1 MIGRGG
7 AAKQSAKAAT
17 RQSVSNKA
25 TTNSSLPPDCA
36 EKGYLTTGELA
47 KHCGATLRTVRF
59 YEGEGLIEADRSCG
73 GHRAFDRKAA
83 ERLKLILD
91 FREAGL
97 SLAEIR
103 ELFELKSSAGC
114 PQSASKNMTSF
125 LLEQQEVLARKIATL
140 ERLKAELSQMQHRLE
155 DCASCKTPSFPQ
167 DCGECEK
174 MQCDKLP
181 RALRVLW
188 KRCN

>member
-1 MIGRGG
+1 MGG
-7 AAKQSAKAAT
+7 VLAK
-17 RQSVSNKA
+17 NKA
-25 TTNSSLPPDCA
+25 VSGGIDDRASTLPVDCS

-73 GHRAFDRKAA
+73 GHRAFDQKAA

-103 ELFELKSSAGC
+103 ELFELKASAGC
-114 PQSASKNMTSF
+114 PQTASKNMTHF
-125 LLEQQEVLARKIATL
+125 LVEQQEVLAKKIETL
-140 ERLKAELSQMQHRLE
+140 ERLRDELASMQGTLE
-155 DCASCKTPSFPQ
+155 GCATCETPSFPQ
-167 DCGECEK
+167 DCKACEK

-188 KRCN
+188 KRCS

>member
-1 MIGRGG
+1 M
-7 AAKQSAKAAT
+7 S
-17 RQSVSNKA
+17 SKA
-25 TTNSSLPPDCA
+25 TSEPSLPPDCTK
-36 EKGYLTTGELA
+36 KGYLTTGELA

-73 GHRAFDRKAA
+73 GHRAFDRQAA

-97 SLAEIR
+97 SLSEIR

-125 LLEQQEVLARKIATL
+125 LMEQQQVLERKIETL
-140 ERLKAELSQMQHRLE
+140 ERLKGELSQMQNRLE
-155 DCASCKTPSFPQ
+155 GCASCETPSFPE
-167 DCGECEK
+167 DCKECEK

-188 KRCN
+188 KRCG

>member
-1 MIGRGG
+1 MG
-7 AAKQSAKAAT
+7 AVSAKKDA
-17 RQSVSNKA
+17 VSSKA
-25 TTNSSLPPDCA
+25 TTDHESKLPDDCSK
-36 EKGYLTTGELA
+36 KGYLTTGELA

-73 GHRAFDRKAA
+73 GHRAFDQWAA

-103 ELFELKSSAGC
+103 ELFELKASAGC

-125 LLEQQEVLARKIATL
+125 LVEQQEALSQKIETL
-140 ERLKAELSQMQHRLE
+140 QRLQNELSQMQNQLE
-155 DCASCKTPSFPQ
+155 GCASCETPSFPQ
-167 DCGECEK
+167 DCMECEK

-188 KRCN
+188 KRCS